1 MTPSSA
7 SSTSTLAVTQ
17 RVSLARRASDY
28 FGMSGRAEVIAAAVL
43 FAFLVVF
50 CVLQVMHQKFD
61 SDEPY
66 HLHIIWGWAH
76 GFVQYRD
83 IFDNHMPLFH
93 IMFVPIF
100 ALIGERA
107 DILYWMRFLL
117 LPMYFVAAWCTYR
130 IGTRLFSR
138 RAGIWAVIAVG
149 FFSGYNS
156 DAFRFRTDSMLAP
169 IWLLCVTVL
178 ISGAISV
185 RRALVAGLLLGLCLG
200 VSMKSV
206 VFLLSLLI
214 SVPFAFAMVGRKKFG
229 KSWPCLAQCGSVF
242 LAAAVLVPGII
253 MAFFAL
259 NGVWR
264 DFRYGVFDFN
274 FLANRVYE
282 NELVYRS
289 HPALAVMIFVIALP
303 IIVWVARWVICVV
316 GDPELS
322 FRRVFV
328 FLVCACY
335 LLVLQV
341 FWPPISRTY
350 PPIYPLVFVI
360 LTAALLALSDKL
372 VQRKGPIG
380 QIFGLIPLAGF
391 VALGEL
397 SLLLATQPIWKDSSR
412 QETDL
417 LRCVLAL
424 TEPDDYVLDCKGET
438 IFRRRCFRP
447 LLERIT
453 MESIERG
460 IIKDDAPE
468 RCIETHTCVVATR
481 LIGRFSP
488 GTRQFVE
495 QNYLP
500 VAEDLRVAGVVLQP
514 SARDSNRFDFEVVI
528 PASYKIISRDGIVSG
543 TLDGTPYNGA
553 QTLAA
558 CAHTFESTSTSRNFT
573 LLWAQAVD
581 RHFTPFARHTS
592 PDSY

>member
-1 MTPSSA
+1 MRRPQIT
-7 SSTSTLAVTQ
+7 STS
-17 RVSLARRASDY
+17 SFARRGADF
-28 FGMSGRAEVIAAAVL
+28 FGMSGPLEFILAAVL
-43 FAFLVVF
+43 FALLVVF
-50 CVLQVMHQKFD
+50 NVLQVMHQKFD

-66 HLHIIWGWAH
+66 HLHIIWGWLH

-93 IMFVPIF
+93 IMLVPIF

-107 DILYWMRFLL
+107 TILYWMRFIL
-117 LPMYFVAAWCTYR
+117 LPMYFVAAWCTYQ

-138 RAGIWAVIAVG
+138 RAGIWALIAVG

-156 DAFRFRTDSMLAP
+156 DAYRFRTDSILAP

-178 ISGAISV
+178 IGGAISI
-185 RRALVAGLLLGLCLG
+185 RRALVAGLFLGFCFG

-206 VFLLSLLI
+206 VLLLSLLI
-214 SVPFAFAMVGRKKFG
+214 CAPLALAMVGRKKLG
-229 KSWPCLAQCGSVF
+229 RRWTYLLECAAVF
-242 LAAAVLVPGII
+242 LAAAMLIPGII
-253 MAFFAL
+253 MIFFAL
-259 NGVWR
+259 KGFWS
-264 DFRYGVFDFN
+264 DLRYGVFDFN

-282 NELVYRS
+282 NKMAYQS
-289 HPALAVMIFVIALP
+289 HPAWTVMILAIALTV
-303 IIVWVARWVICVV
+303 IVCVARWIIRVAP
-316 GDPELS
+316 DPDLS
-322 FRRVFV
+322 FRRVFT

-335 LLVLQV
+335 LLTLRI

-350 PPIYPLVFVI
+350 PPIYPLAFVI

-372 VQRKGPIG
+372 VQGKRPIG
-380 QIFGLIPLAGF
+380 QILGLLAFPGF

-397 SLLLATQPIWKDSSR
+397 SLLLATHPIWKDSSR

-417 LRCVLAL
+417 LRRVLAL

-453 MESIERG
+453 MESIEQG

-468 RCIETHTCVVATR
+468 RCVETHTCVVATT

-488 GTRQFVE
+488 GTRQFIE

-500 VAEDLRVAGVVLQP
+500 VDEDLRVAGLVLRAATENP
-514 SARDSNRFDFEVVI
+514 RSYKFRVVI
-528 PASYKIISRDGIVSG
+528 PASYKIISRNQNVSG
-543 TLDGTPYNGA
+543 VLDGTPYGGA
-553 QTLAA
+553 RFLAA
-558 CAHTFESTSTSRNFT
+558 GLHTFESTSTSSELF
-573 LLWAQAVD
+573 LLWSQAVD
-581 RHFTPFARHTS
+581 RHFTPFARPTS
-592 PDSY
+592 PDS